1 MTWCPS
7 VGLEARR
14 TAVPSP
20 SGGQSHP
27 QTLTSL
33 TKIFRKEF
41 SLEFSR
47 TVEYNKGQLG
57 ILDKVRLERAQR
69 ETQEDNIRTTSP

>member
-1 MTWCPS
+1 MSQC
-7 VGLEARR
+7 R
-14 TAVPSP
+14 
-20 SGGQSHP
+20 SGGKEDGCAIAFRRSVSP